1 MPRHIR
7 LIFQRFLRTVPLDAK
22 GLGPGRFTWRH
33 FGVQKS
39 SENTGDLSGF
49 RRRTY
54 RGPPALGCKITRFC
68 LVPSDARPPNVNDL
82 RLSLEDFFVRTLYA
96 RHSRQNSTEYGNK
109 VTVARPKEFD
119 RATALKA
126 AIAVFSDHGYEGTST
141 DALLEA
147 MGICR
152 QSMYDTFG
160 DKRRLYLDALQQYN
174 ADSIAEVIANLNMAS
189 SPLKGLEA
197 AL

>member
-1 MPRHIR
+1 
-7 LIFQRFLRTVPLDAK
+7 
-22 GLGPGRFTWRH
+22 
-33 FGVQKS
+33 
-39 SENTGDLSGF
+39 
-49 RRRTY
+49 
-54 RGPPALGCKITRFC
+54 
-68 LVPSDARPPNVNDL
+68 
-82 RLSLEDFFVRTLYA
+82 
-96 RHSRQNSTEYGNK
+96 
-109 VTVARPKEFD
+109 VARPKEFD

-189 SPLKGLEA
+189 SPLTGLEA
-197 AL
+197 ALIAFASRPAHQSGLGCMGVASICEFGRSDPEVALLNEAAARTLHSAFERRVAEAKAAGEVAGDLDVRTAAEFIQATLAGIKVAARSGAAAETLKGIARLALRSLR

>member
-1 MPRHIR
+1 M
-7 LIFQRFLRTVPLDAK
+7 
-22 GLGPGRFTWRH
+22 
-33 FGVQKS
+33 S
-39 SENTGDLSGF
+39 
-49 RRRTY
+49 
-54 RGPPALGCKITRFC
+54 
-68 LVPSDARPPNVNDL
+68 
-82 RLSLEDFFVRTLYA
+82 
-96 RHSRQNSTEYGNK
+96 
-109 VTVARPKEFD
+109 RPKEFD

-147 MGICR
+147 MGISR

-174 ADSIAEVIANLNMAS
+174 ADSVSDIIRSLNTPT

-197 AL
+197 ALIAFASRPAPKAEFTCMGISSICEFGRSDPEVMLVNDAAGRTLLSAFERRVTEAKAKGEVGRDLDVRAAAEFMQAILAAIKVTARGGAPAETLKGIVRLALRSLR

>member
-1 MPRHIR
+1 
-7 LIFQRFLRTVPLDAK
+7 
-22 GLGPGRFTWRH
+22 
-33 FGVQKS
+33 
-39 SENTGDLSGF
+39 
-49 RRRTY
+49 
-54 RGPPALGCKITRFC
+54 
-68 LVPSDARPPNVNDL
+68 
-82 RLSLEDFFVRTLYA
+82 
-96 RHSRQNSTEYGNK
+96 

-174 ADSIAEVIANLNMAS
+174 ADSIAEVIANLNTPS

-197 AL
+197 ALIAFASRPADQSRLCCMGIASICEFGRSDPDVTLLNDASGRTLLSAFERRVAEAKVAGEVAGDVNVRTAAEFIQATLAGIKVAARSGAAAETLKSIARLALRSLR

>member
-1 MPRHIR
+1 M
-7 LIFQRFLRTVPLDAK
+7 
-22 GLGPGRFTWRH
+22 
-33 FGVQKS
+33 S
-39 SENTGDLSGF
+39 
-49 RRRTY
+49 
-54 RGPPALGCKITRFC
+54 
-68 LVPSDARPPNVNDL
+68 
-82 RLSLEDFFVRTLYA
+82 
-96 RHSRQNSTEYGNK
+96 
-109 VTVARPKEFD
+109 RPKEFD

-147 MGICR
+147 MGINR

-174 ADSIAEVIANLNMAS
+174 ADSVSDIIRSLNTRS

-197 AL
+197 ALIAFASTGSASEFRLHGDQFDLRVRSIRSGGDGAE